1 MSRVTDQAY
10 PPPPE
15 RMGYSWPQRLLRTV
29 RFGFARLSSL
39 DGYVTAPAAPF
50 AATFVGPARDVITR
64 HIYRFGAHEPVIT
77 RYVIEQ
83 VRLADDDVAL
93 DIGANIG
100 WYSVLLSRLSA
111 PGARIYA
118 FEPDVETFV
127 LLQRNLHCNGA
138 TNVTAINCALGAE
151 AGVGQLR
158 RYKNSNNGRHS
169 LLGGTAG
176 RDMLSVRIETLAA
189 FWQEHQLA
197 SRPLRFMKVDVEGF
211 EYFVLRGA
219 GELLARCACLILEYS
234 PEGLQCAGLDPAQ
247 LTGLLRATGL
257 TLQVFTA
264 NGLMPISVDALA
276 QLHSQHDLLLTPGIN
291 A

>member
-1 MSRVTDQAY
+1 
-10 PPPPE
+10 
-15 RMGYSWPQRLLRTV
+15 
-29 RFGFARLSSL
+29 
-39 DGYVTAPAAPF
+39 
-50 AATFVGPARDVITR
+50 
-64 HIYRFGAHEPVIT
+64 
-77 RYVIEQ
+77 

-100 WYSVLLSRLSA
+100 WYSVLLSRLST

-118 FEPDVETFV
+118 FEPDSETFV
-127 LLQRNLHCNGA
+127 LLQRNLHGNGA

-257 TLQVFTA
+257 RLQVFTA

-276 QLHSQHDLLLTPGIN
+276 QLHSQHDLLLTPGH
-291 A
+291 